1 MGGIVKSE
9 GSHIYSTNVNSAV
22 ECGAKC
28 NDANGCESVVYF
40 DHPLTEGTNCY
51 LFDKT
56 LNGSEPLNEKADKR
70 FASYFK
76 VCAIGM
82 I

>member
-1 MGGIVKSE
+1 MKSE
-9 GSHIYSTNVNSAV
+9 GGRISAESMNSAV

-28 NDANGCESVVYF
+28 NDANGCESIMYF
-40 DHPLTEGTNCY
+40 HYQTGKKGTNCY

-56 LNGSEPLNEKADKR
+56 LSGSEQLKENTDSR

-76 VCAIGM
+76 VCTLGTL
-82 I
+82 